1 MPTTPLTDYVGHQA
15 TGRVFC
21 DGHVHEVRVK
31 FTQVVGD
38 KLKTVTVDDAPW
50 CDMDPGLDNEGW
62 TSPLWDDVPYGES
75 PILGFT
81 EETAHE
87 LELDPA

>member
-1 MPTTPLTDYVGHQA
+1 MTITPLSDYVGKKA

-21 DGHVHEVRVK
+21 DGHVHDVSVTMVE
-31 FTQVVGD
+31 VVGD
-38 KLKTVTVDDAPW
+38 KLKVVTDDETPW
-50 CDMDPGLDNEGW
+50 CDMDPGIDAEGW
-62 TSPLWDDVPYGES
+62 VSPLWDDVPYGES